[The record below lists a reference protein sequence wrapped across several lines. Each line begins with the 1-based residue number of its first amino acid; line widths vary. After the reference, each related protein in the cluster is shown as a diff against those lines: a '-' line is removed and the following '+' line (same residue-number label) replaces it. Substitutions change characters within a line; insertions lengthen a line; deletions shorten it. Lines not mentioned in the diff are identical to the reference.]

1 MLAPSGGGL
10 ILYQAYD
17 NLYAMTGRKA
27 HLLEDKQ
34 IPSVRVFDKASFYT
48 LFRALGWLLEEIH
61 MTWAHLEEKR
71 TRLQTYTKILEDL
84 CSHSV
89 ETASP
94 LSSDDVRTYEDAP
107 TSATTIV
114 PNTPDD
120 ITNDVPEETQ
130 AKIPSLVP
138 PKPFVSIRKSSM
150 SIDQPS
156 WLKDFVTAKY
166 KALMAPYVPTI
177 AKQHVYPLFHD
188 KDFKAISSKWFYKIK
203 YLPDGIVERY
213 NKRLVIRGFN
223 QKEDDILI
231 TRNSTNDISDTK
243 LSLNKKFTIKD
254 LELVTRS
261 L

>member
-1 MLAPSGGGL
+1 MVDSE
-10 ILYQAYD
+10 IVEE
-17 NLYAMTGRKA
+17 
-27 HLLEDKQ
+27 H
-34 IPSVRVFDKASFYT
+34 VFFNWHVQK
-48 LFRALGWLLEEIH
+48 
-61 MTWAHLEEKR
+61 
-71 TRLQTYTKILEDL
+71 
-84 CSHSV
+84 
-89 ETASP
+89 
-94 LSSDDVRTYEDAP
+94 DAP

-188 KDFKAISSKWFYKIK
+188 KDFKNTPYCLK
-203 YLPDGIVERY
+203 ER
-213 NKRLVIRGFN
+213 IRCLDCRDEYDVLSG
-223 QKEDDILI
+223 KV
-231 TRNSTNDISDTK
+231 DTSYPTGGYDVSVD
-243 LSLNKKFTIKD
+243 LSEQDT
-254 LELVTRS
+254 
-261 L
+261 